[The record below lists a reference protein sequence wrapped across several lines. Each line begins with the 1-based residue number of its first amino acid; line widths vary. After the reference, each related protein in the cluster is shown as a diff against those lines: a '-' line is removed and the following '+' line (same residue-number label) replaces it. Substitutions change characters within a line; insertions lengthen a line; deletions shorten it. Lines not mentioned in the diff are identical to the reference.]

1 MPYPFEP
8 RDLDAPR
15 GRRRAAPVDDALA
28 DAFEAWLDAS
38 EGLARREIGGSTSEA
53 RYDLAREHLR
63 GLDVDPVA
71 ATTLLLRY
79 AERVTPAAGLFL
91 SAAYDRADEP
101 VAVFDVE
108 TRPPLQWLGYRLAED
123 RTLVLD
129 ADVGSTMAV
138 EARGLV
144 VNRARVGSYFGYS
157 AEGAFVNAPGG
168 SCLTAGLGAAR
179 AFVNL
184 GEIRSRAD
192 EADPPRLAVGPSAA
206 GDDGV
211 VLSAADCEA
220 HPALDAYLDRLAEGL
235 SGDRDDVLAF
245 LEGLSPSPRRAIVA
259 ELERLLGEAGVR
271 P

>member
-1 MPYPFEP
+1 MPYEFGP

-15 GRRRAAPVDDALA
+15 GQRRAARVPDALA
-28 DAFEAWLDAS
+28 GAFEAWLDES

-53 RYDLAREHLR
+53 RYELAREHLR

-71 ATTLLLRY
+71 ATTLLLQY
-79 AERVTPAAGLFL
+79 AAEVTPEVGLFL
-91 SAAYDRADEP
+91 SAAYDRADDP

-108 TRPPLQWLGYRLAED
+108 TRPPLDWLGYRLAGG

-138 EARGLV
+138 ESRGLV

-157 AEGAFVNAPGG
+157 AEGVFVNAPGG

-184 GEIRSRAD
+184 GEVRSLDD
-192 EADPPRLAVGPSAA
+192 ETDPPRLALGPSAA

-211 VLSAADCEA
+211 VLPASACAA
-220 HPALDAYLDRLAEGL
+220 HPDLEAYLDRLAAGL
-235 SGDRDDVLAF
+235 SGDRDDVVAF
-245 LEGLSPSPRRAIVA
+245 LEDLAPSPSRAIA
-259 ELERLLGEAGVR
+259 EELERLLGEAGVW

>member
-1 MPYPFEP
+1 MPYSFEP
-8 RDLDAPR
+8 RNLDAPR
-15 GRRRAAPVDDALA
+15 GQRRAAAVPDDLA
-28 DAFEAWLDAS
+28 TAFEAWLADS
-38 EGLARREIGGSTSEA
+38 EGLERREIGGSTSEA
-53 RYDLAREHLR
+53 RYELARDHLR

-71 ATTLLLRY
+71 ATTLLLQY
-79 AERVTPAAGLFL
+79 PDVLTPEAGLFL

-108 TRPPLQWLGYRLAED
+108 TRPPVEWLGYRLAEE

-192 EADPPRLAVGPSAA
+192 EVDPPRLAVGPSAA
-206 GDDGV
+206 GPDGV
-211 VLSAADCEA
+211 VLSAADCAA
-220 HPALDAYLDRLAEGL
+220 HPDLEAYLDRLAEGL
-235 SGDRDDVLAF
+235 SGDRGAVLAF
-245 LEGLSPSPRRAIVA
+245 LDGLAPSPKRAIVA
-259 ELERLLGEAGVR
+259 ELERLLAEAGVGQ
-271 P
+271 